1 MYKIHHMEV
10 NFNGLRKRLIADY
23 NNLVEKLNSHIEE
36 PILGETEIRV
46 YPEYLQRE
54 LDGLRTGLV
63 ALAFTYQKGEDGFD
77 CLDENTHF
85 ESFNP
90 EPKD

>member
-1 MYKIHHMEV
+1 MEV
-10 NFNGLRKRLIADY
+10 NFDGLRKRLIADY
-23 NNLVEKLNSHIEE
+23 NNLVEKLNKNIETLE
-36 PILGETEIRV
+36 FGDNEIRV

-63 ALAFTYQKGEDGFD
+63 ALAFTYQKGEDGFN
-77 CLDENTHF
+77 CLDDNTHF

-90 EPKD
+90 EPED